1 MLVAPIIEFDTKER
15 VREATDIVDLIG
27 GYLDLRREGRGFS
40 ALCPWHDDSHPSLKI
55 NPDRQTWKC
64 WVCNI
69 GGDVFSFVQQREGIG
84 FGEALRMLAEKAG
97 IPLGDA
103 KHAQK
108 AAQIRDEKQAI
119 YRALAWAESMFHQYL
134 LNSPQAKSARDYLNR
149 RHIEAESIEA
159 WQLGYAPDE
168 WSWLIDEASRAKIP
182 LQSLEAGGLIST
194 SERTGKKLDRFRGRV
209 IFPIRDLQQR
219 PIAFGGRVLPE
230 IAEALEQK
238 YSRPAAKYINS
249 PETRVFSKSET
260 LYGLNLARDFISR
273 QKRLLVMEGYT
284 DVVMAWQYGVKI
296 ATAVLGTALN
306 ERHLK
311 LIRQFDA
318 EVVLVL
324 DGDQAGQKRTNEIL
338 DLFVGSDVNLRILS
352 LPDQLDPCDFLE
364 QQGLETFQQRVG
376 EAVDALDHKLN
387 VELQGIDPLRDSQRS
402 VRAAENILRTLA
414 RAPRLTLTDSEARL
428 REQQIVGRLA
438 RTLAIPEQE
447 LRRRLAD
454 VKKKRRSKS
463 DAQDESHPPLKRR
476 DQWIPRELELMEI
489 LVLAPEKIDFIMEN
503 ISAQQ
508 FVEGPLKQ
516 IFELYGECYHSGQE
530 VDFNT
535 VMTATDDMSAKS
547 MLAELAES
555 VDSKSKLDLAKITF
569 WLQQVISSFHQVE
582 GEQMQRQALSR
593 LSSAQLKEEEE
604 DDMLA
609 QILEQ
614 KKREQEIQQ
623 QRLSTPWEGQ

>member
-1 MLVAPIIEFDTKER
+1 MAKIIEFDTKER
-15 VREATDIVDLIG
+15 VREATDIVDLIS

-40 ALCPWHDDSHPSLKI
+40 AICPWHDDSHPSLKI

-97 IPLGDA
+97 IPLGDPRQA
-103 KHAQK
+103 HK
-108 AAQIRDEKQAI
+108 AAQVRDEKQAI
-119 YRALAWAESMFHQYL
+119 YQVMAWAESLFHRYL
-134 LNSPQAKSARDYLNR
+134 LEAPQARSAREYLEGRN
-149 RHIEAESIEA
+149 ITQESIKT
-159 WQLGYAPDE
+159 WHIGYAPDE
-168 WSWLIDEASRAKIP
+168 WSWLIDEASRSKISVP
-182 LQSLEAGGLIST
+182 TLQAGGLVST

-230 IAEALEQK
+230 VADALEKK

-260 LYGLNLARDFISR
+260 LYGLNLARDPVSR
-273 QKRLLVMEGYT
+273 EKRLLVMEGYT
-284 DVVMAWQYGVKI
+284 DVVMARQYGVKN

-338 DLFVGSDVNLRILS
+338 DLFGGSEVNLRILP

-364 QQGLETFQQRVG
+364 QKGLDHFQSAVG
-376 EAVDALDHKLN
+376 NAVDALEHKLN
-387 VELQGIDPLRDSQRS
+387 VELGGIDPLRDSQRAM
-402 VRAAENILRTLA
+402 RAAENILKTLA

-428 REQQIVGRLA
+428 KEQQIVGRLA
-438 RTLAIPEQE
+438 RTLAVSEPE
-447 LRRRLAD
+447 LRRRLGD
-454 VKKKRRSKS
+454 LKKKRRGGPER
-463 DAQDESHPPLKRR
+463 DAENTVPAEQRGP
-476 DQWIPRELELMEI
+476 WIPRELELLEI
-489 LVLAPEKIDFIMEN
+489 LVLAPENVDFVMEN
-503 ISAQQ
+503 ISPQH
-508 FVEGPLKQ
+508 FTEGPLRQ
-516 IFELYGECYHSGQE
+516 IFNLYCECYQSGQE
-530 VDFNT
+530 VDFNRIM
-535 VMTATDDMSAKS
+535 VATEDPPTKS

-555 VDSKSKLDLAKITF
+555 VDAKTKLDLAKITF
-569 WLQQVISSFHQVE
+569 WLQQVISSFRQVE
-582 GEQMQRQALSR
+582 GEQVQRQALSR
-593 LSSAQLKEEEE
+593 LDSAQLKENEEE
-604 DDMLA
+604 DILA
-609 QILEQ
+609 QILEE
-614 KKREQEIQQ
+614 KKREQEVQQ